1 MSEDKKID
9 GVNNDQNPV
18 DKDLNGDPKEDKVSY
33 DTYRKTL
40 SEAKSAKE
48 KTKALE
54 AELEK
59 LRQAE
64 LEAKGKDKELAE
76 SLRKQL
82 EQEKAEKNKIKQD
95 FAFQIYTKAV
105 KAELSKAGAL
115 DEDLLINAI
124 DINAVGINDDFTFNE
139 DDIKREVAN
148 LAAKKPKLFQ
158 KKAPSVKDG
167 TPKNV
172 DSKELNGQMDLSKM
186 TLAQKMQKLAELT
199 ANGSYSKK

>member
-1 MSEDKKID
+1 MSEDKNKVD
-9 GVNNDQNPV
+9 GVNNDPNPV
-18 DKDLNGDPKEDKVSY
+18 DKDLNGDPKEDKVAY

-48 KTKALE
+48 KAKALE

-59 LRQAE
+59 FKQAD

-82 EQEKAEKNKIKQD
+82 EQAKAEKDKIKQD

-105 KAELSKAGAL
+105 KAELVKAGAL
-115 DEDLLINAI
+115 DEDLLISAI

-148 LAAKKPKLFQ
+148 LATKKPKLFQ
-158 KKAPSVKDG
+158 KKNPGVKDG

-172 DSKELNGQMDLSKM
+172 DSKDLNSMDLSKM
-186 TLAQKMQKLAELT
+186 TLAQKMQRLAEMT
-199 ANGSYSKK
+199 AGGKFNK